1 MAKYVPPH
9 MRNRPEGE
17 KSEKP
22 EEDRG
27 DRRRD
32 FGGSSKNDSSW
43 GDRDRDRKAGY
54 SNGGDGGRF
63 SSLGGGGG
71 YSGSRGGSGGGFG
84 NRGGDRFGGGGG
96 DYSGGGEDWFS
107 RRDGRRPNGWGEP
120 GEYTIFGDRK
130 DRSSA
135 GINFDDYDKIPVSV
149 SGRDSDA
156 DNKIDSFR
164 EAGLD
169 SSLMANLERCG
180 YEKPTP
186 VQKHS
191 IPIVTGGRDVM
202 ACAQT
207 GSGKT
212 CAFMVPAIES
222 LLRAGPP
229 SYPDRMSARLQKTP
243 APCVLVMAPT
253 RELTSQI
260 YEESRKFAF
269 KTGIKCCVVYGG
281 ADMRD
286 QRKELNNGV
295 DVLVATPGRL
305 SDMYERG
312 IVTLGLIQFLILDEA
327 DRMLDMGFE
336 PQVRQIVE
344 KMDMGHY
351 TDRPRQSMMFSATF
365 AREVQMMARD
375 FLNDYIFLTV
385 GRVGSASELV
395 EQHVI
400 WAENREKV
408 TRLLDSFDDHLP
420 RDGLALVF
428 TETKKGADGLA
439 DDLYRDGVPVCVIHG
454 DRSQHEREH
463 ALASFKSGRNPIMV
477 ATDVAS
483 RGLDIPNVHL
493 VVNYDMP
500 NSIDDYVHRIGRT
513 GRAGRRGKAIALI
526 NDRVPGNL
534 LRDLLELL
542 EDANQEVPDWF
553 GELCHKMRWGG
564 GGGGRGGYKRGGGGG
579 GKGKGGGHRFGGRDY
594 RQESGGGGY
603 GGGSNSRADT
613 TSWR

>member
-1 MAKYVPPH
+1 MSKYVPPQL
-9 MRNRPEGE
+9 RGKEGGGAPKDDSSKVEERSNGGGGGAWRPGG
-17 KSEKP
+17 KGG
-22 EEDRG
+22 DRG
-27 DRRRD
+27 GYGGERREGKGGGKGKRD
-32 FGGSSKNDSSW
+32 SGDGY
-43 GDRDRDRKAGY
+43 GDRDRGNGNAG
-54 SNGGDGGRF
+54 GLGDVM
-63 SSLGGGGG
+63 S
-71 YSGSRGGSGGGFG
+71 GSGG
-84 NRGGDRFGGGGG
+84 
-96 DYSGGGEDWFS
+96 DWFK
-107 RRDGRRPNGWGEP
+107 REEGRRTGKEEQTELEVYGEV
-120 GEYTIFGDRK
+120 K
-130 DRSSA
+130 KRSTA
-135 GINFDDYDKIPVSV
+135 GIDFDSYDNIPVQVTGEGTEDFQPISRF
-149 SGRDSDA
+149 S
-156 DNKIDSFR
+156 
-164 EAGLD
+164 E
-169 SSLMANLERCG
+169 ANLTDSLFDNLRRCG
-180 YEKPTP
+180 YDRPTP
-186 VQKHS
+186 VQKWS
-191 IPIVTGGRDVM
+191 IPIVTRGRDVM